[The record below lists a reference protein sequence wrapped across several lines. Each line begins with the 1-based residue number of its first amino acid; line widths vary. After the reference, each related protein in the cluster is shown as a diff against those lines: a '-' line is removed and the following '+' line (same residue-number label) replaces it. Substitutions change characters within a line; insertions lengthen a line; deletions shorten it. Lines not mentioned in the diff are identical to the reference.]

1 MTALFS
7 SDFERGLEGAVTV
20 YRQRDYL
27 AARDAFDALLA
38 RWPKDFSVNLW
49 RLRTAVRLEDTA
61 GAALFAVCC
70 KKRGKAFA
78 GPLIAEWEGAASL
91 AEVGYGAVADLDLL
105 DGRTDEMLRS
115 WQTERAWNLKE
126 LFKFALIFVPS
137 VLVVAVL
144 AGFIIGLL
152 AKPLGAA
159 TGMAKLAGIT
169 GECLQLM
176 LALYFLR
183 RRISLPPSWRRLAG
197 DFLGNIRELLQ
208 VRTFYIHLAVFLG
221 AMAALILIT
230 YNLAPEAFL
239 KGLKLSRST
248 QVVLYV
254 PLFLS
259 LVLAPINEE
268 LLARKVLF
276 NSLAAYNQIAAYIIT
291 AIVFAAV
298 HFGVAHF
305 SEYIFLF
312 IKSLV
317 FTWFYVRYR
326 SIAAAII
333 VHAVN
338 NLFAYSLV
346 GILL

>member
-7 SDFERGLEGAVTV
+7 SEFERRLEGAVAA

-27 AARDAFDALLA
+27 AARDAFGALLA

-61 GAALFAVCC
+61 GAALFASRC
-70 KKRGKAFA
+70 KQRGKAFA

-91 AEVGYGAVADLDLL
+91 AEVGYGAVADLNLL

-126 LFKFALIFVPS
+126 LFTFALIFVPS

-152 AKPLGAA
+152 AKPLGA
-159 TGMAKLAGIT
+159 TGMAKFAAIT
-169 GECLQLM
+169 GDCLQLL

-183 RRISLPPSWRRLAG
+183 RRIPLPPSWRRLAG
-197 DFLGNIRELLQ
+197 DFLGNIRKLLQ

-221 AMAALILIT
+221 AMAALFLIT
-230 YNLAPEAFL
+230 YNLTPEAFL
-239 KGLKLSRST
+239 KGLKSSRST

-276 NSLAAYNQIAAYIIT
+276 NSLAAYNKIAAYIIT

-298 HFGVAHF
+298 HFGVAHS

-317 FTWFYVRYR
+317 FTWFYVRYS

-338 NLFAYSLV
+338 NLFAYALV
-346 GILL
+346 RILL